1 MLDNIIDSVRGRL
14 PDLKAR
20 QAEVR
25 DEAERMPPARDFAG
39 ALAAPGMSIIAE
51 FKRASPSKGVIN
63 AGMKPAERVAA
74 FEAGGASAVSVL
86 TEPDHFMGGA
96 EDLRAARAAMS
107 LPVLRKDFTLDT
119 AHIWEARAMGADAVL
134 LIVAILDDLLLARLL
149 ATAVEAGLTALVEVH
164 SREEAARGVGRRRH
178 SRGRQQPRPSHV
190 QGGSGHGRADLT
202 PAGRGRG
209 ARGRERCQGSRGC
222 RPAPGRRLRRPSWW
236 ASTCPDRPIP
246 PKLSPGSGEQHDLG
260 QGLWHANRVRSQGGR
275 RGRGRRGGTG
285 ARRGNPPLP
294 GSR

>member
-164 SREEAARGVGRRRH
+164 SREEAARALDAGATVVGVNNRDLRTFRVDLATAEQISPLLDGVEVR
-178 SRGRQQPRPSHV
+178 V
-190 QGGSGHGRADLT
+190 AESGVKG
-202 PAGRGRG
+202 
-209 ARGRERCQGSRGC
+209 
-222 RPAPGRRLRRPSWW
+222 PGDAARLR
-236 ASTCPDRPIP
+236 AAGYDALLVGEY
-246 PKLSPGSGEQHDLG
+246 LSRSADPAEAISGL
-260 QGLWHANRVRSQGGR
+260 
-275 RGRGRRGGTG
+275 RGTT
-285 ARRGNPPLP
+285 
-294 GSR
+294 